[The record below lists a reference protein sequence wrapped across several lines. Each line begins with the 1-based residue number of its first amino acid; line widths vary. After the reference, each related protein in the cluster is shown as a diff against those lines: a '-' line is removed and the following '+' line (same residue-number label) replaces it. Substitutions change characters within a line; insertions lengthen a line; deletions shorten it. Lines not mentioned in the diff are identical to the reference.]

1 MTDPAPSRREDRV
14 RRAARL
20 IQRGRFTVEQ
30 AAAKFN
36 LDLPTLQTCVSD
48 AIAAAAQEKHSR
60 FEVNFWLPY

>member
-1 MTDPAPSRREDRV
+1 MINTAASCDQDRIK
-14 RRAARL
+14 RAVRL

-36 LDLPTLQTCVSD
+36 LDAATLQTCLSD

>member
-1 MTDPAPSRREDRV
+1 MINTPASSDEDRLK
-14 RRAARL
+14 RAVRL

-30 AAAKFN
+30 AALKFH
-36 LDLPTLQTCVSD
+36 LDAAALQTCLRD